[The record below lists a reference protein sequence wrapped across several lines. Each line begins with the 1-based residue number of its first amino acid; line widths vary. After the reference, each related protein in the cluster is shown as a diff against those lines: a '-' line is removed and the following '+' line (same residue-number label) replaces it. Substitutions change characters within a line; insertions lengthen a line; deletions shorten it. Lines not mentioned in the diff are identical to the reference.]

1 MIIAFISNPLNFF
14 PLFALGE
21 KRNCIL
27 VINTSNYPKNINHY
41 LKIKRHQFNTN
52 LICVP
57 FIISRSI
64 IKTKFILR
72 FLLLF
77 NNFFYK
83 KNGKNIISIAVP
95 TLIEKPL
102 SFLYDDIISY
112 FNTVKI
118 YEFGDYVGVRCSI
131 SSLNKDHSE
140 FKNQRRLLLSRTDKL
155 NSQIINAS
163 LFEKTGNNE
172 ELQISSNYEN
182 YFKSIQKL
190 IKKNQALD
198 KFLKNYIF
206 KQSIKE
212 SWKINILVLRSVG
225 RKENQI
231 IIEKNKLMKLKKNE
245 LVIIRPHPR
254 DLISNSKVIKY
265 RLKKQLNNLKNILEK
280 LEIKNIEYDIN
291 AFIPIEI
298 LILHSFENNY
308 FINIIGKESSIVL
321 KKINYQ

>member
-21 KRNCIL
+21 KKRNCIL

-41 LKIKRHQFNTN
+41 LKIKRDQFNTK
-52 LICVP
+52 LICLP

-72 FLLLF
+72 ILLIF

-102 SFLYDDIISY
+102 SFLYEDIISY

-118 YEFGDYVGVRCSI
+118 YEFGDYVGVRCSL
-131 SSLNKDHSE
+131 SALKNDHSE
-140 FKNQRRLLLSRTDKL
+140 FKHQSKLLLSRTVKL
-155 NSQIINAS
+155 SSQIINAS
-163 LFEKTGNNE
+163 LFEKVGNNE
-172 ELQISSNYEN
+172 KLQISSYYEN
-182 YFKSIQKL
+182 YLNCIKKL
-190 IKKNQALD
+190 VKKNQALD
-198 KFLKNYIF
+198 KFLKNSIF
-206 KQSIKE
+206 KHSIKVRG
-212 SWKINILVLRSVG
+212 KINILVLRSVG

-231 IIEKNKLMKLKKNE
+231 IIEKNKLMELKKNE

-265 RLKKQLNNLKNILEK
+265 RLKKQINNLKNILEK
-280 LEIKNIEYDIN
+280 LDIKNIEYDIN
-291 AFIPIEI
+291 SFIPIEI

-308 FINIIGKESSIVL
+308 FINIIGKESGIVL
-321 KKINYQ
+321 R